1 MAKRITLAE
10 AVSRFQ
16 PYLALNIDARVLIQE
31 AIYRIYDMGR
41 FPGTIKELALVDGD
55 FTEIDNEY
63 YLFFNEETYN
73 GLIGFRNESMGWPIM
88 DQTILYRDGVNGGDH
103 SIIDMGT
110 VVQDNIDQRKYR
122 MPQGFSLDGGP
133 YYALLKL
140 EAPELA
146 DDSVIP
152 FHSVGALKAAV
163 VAISYESVN
172 DDKRAMESWQL
183 FDSLIKLSER
193 QVEGPKKYYVGMKS
207 CLRRKPTQFM

>member
-10 AVSRFQ
+10 ARARFS
-16 PYLALNIDARVLIQE
+16 PYLASNIDADRIIQE
-31 AIYRIYDMGR
+31 AVYRIYDMGR
-41 FPGTIKELALVDGD
+41 FPGTIKELALTDGS

-63 YLFFNEETYN
+63 YLFFDEEDYN

-103 SIIDMGT
+103 SIIDLGT
-110 VVQDNIDQRKYR
+110 SDENGQDERKYR

-146 DDSVIP
+146 DDTLIP
-152 FHSVGALKAAV
+152 FHSVAALKAAV
-163 VAISYESVN
+163 MAISYESVS
-172 DDKRAMESWQL
+172 DDQRAMEHWGK
-183 FDSLIKLSER
+183 FDRLIKLSER